1 MCLGAR
7 VFVFVF
13 ARLDLRGGVF
23 VLCVCCACVY
33 MCAWLGACAY
43 ACNTWL
49 GACLYVCVVGRVV
62 YICVCAARVHTH
74 TTPNGLGAENK
85 GSGANQAHA
94 NTQTQTRKR
103 NSHTQKQRAPV
114 QKTQTTRSTT
124 HTDFRSY
131 PGSSHT
137 ASKHSNRWSEQV

>member
-7 VFVFVF
+7 VF
-13 ARLDLRGGVF
+13 ARLDLRGRVR
-23 VLCVCCACVY
+23 VL
-33 MCAWLGACAY
+33 
-43 ACNTWL
+43 
-49 GACLYVCVVGRVV
+49 
-62 YICVCAARVHTH
+62 CAARVFICVRVSVCVYVLLFDMNALFHVSPTDRINMDIRSTDGINTHTH
-74 TTPNGLGAENK
+74 TTPNGLGVENK

-114 QKTQTTRSTT
+114 QKTQTTRSTA